1 VVVRLLLFILLL
13 LPMNVYAIDW
23 SLKYNLTTV
32 PVNHEPVVGDKVAR
46 YRLQITPAVQI
57 GRLSHEVQTNI
68 WGVNTW
74 RPRSMLG
81 QGFVEKYEN
90 SDWTIENYRVSLMH
104 TTKFDLIDK
113 RLQLFSEY
121 YYPIDRHSWGGMSL
135 RHYYWLIGISG
146 EIGGQL

>member
-1 VVVRLLLFILLL
+1 MKILLL
-13 LPMNVYAIDW
+13 IILLLPLNTYALDW

-32 PVNHEPVVGDKVAR
+32 PVNHEPIVGDKVAR
-46 YRLQITPAVQI
+46 YRLQITPVMQI

-68 WGVNTW
+68 WGVNKW

-81 QGFVEKYEN
+81 QGVVEKYSN

-104 TTKFDLIDK
+104 TTKFDLVDK
-113 RLQLFSEY
+113 RIQLFSEY
-121 YYPIDRHSWGGMSL
+121 YYPIDRHSWGSNPSM

-146 EIGGQL
+146 EIGNK